1 MPAKFVAVAL
11 ISMSP
16 IGEELVSIPA
26 DIALRLDA
34 VAVAI
39 MSVAFNMLPALVIS
53 GVFWRAER
61 GTRVVRW
68 LLRVRPAL
76 LRLSAI
82 RLLQRRSRRLAAVW
96 DRWGIW
102 AVVVITPWAGVY
114 ATTLTLKAA
123 GMDRRRLLAAVF
135 LGLAVHAVMVALIS
149 AGAYRLL
156 RP

>member
-1 MPAKFVAVAL
+1 MLAKFVAVAL
-11 ISMSP
+11 IAMSP

-26 DIALRLDA
+26 DIALRLDD

-39 MSVAFNMLPALVIS
+39 MSVAFNMLPALAIS

-68 LLRVRPAL
+68 PLRVRPAL

-114 ATTLTLKAA
+114 ATTLTLEAS
-123 GMDRRRLLAAVF
+123 GMERRRPLAAVF

-149 AGAYRLL
+149 SGAYRLL